1 MKNDID
7 SILNSL
13 FSGGKLNA
21 GSGARSRAAQ
31 EAEEFLKRI
40 EETDRGMHRG
50 LDRQISDLERIND
63 EAQRSMAEMRRL
75 LENDGAS
82 AAETAEEVKEE
93 APAPSAAKPTAKGAA
108 EEPPKDTAVL
118 FREAREAAGDT
129 VIGQDA
135 FLNSL
140 FTAFKRPGIT
150 GTPEGRPAAVVVIS
164 GREGTGRHSALSVTA
179 SSLAQGGA
187 LKNGKIA
194 RVDLA
199 LYPNA
204 EDGRLLTQDLFSAL
218 QSGDDVVLFENF
230 ERCHKSLL
238 PMLAALCETGTLKLT
253 TRYALQK
260 GMLIDVGTA
269 LVPNAVSE
277 LRAAGQYFVFITD
290 RDEAAFADAFGAPF
304 LSAVTDFCRTED
316 FTPESLRKIGRLAME
331 ALAAR
336 AAERLQFTVSF
347 GDDAADFEH
356 IGVVRDGQDYLAAQ
370 FSRKDGVESID
381 RLAERCFRL
390 LSEEKLRRG
399 VGALSGAVRVQDGA
413 LAFVFPDFTV
423 TVGEEKQTV
432 NQAAVEAVKAEMDR
446 IVGLREV
453 KDYVLSLEQN
463 YVIQRLRESRG
474 MKADVPAMHMIFT
487 GNPGTGKTT
496 IARLVSR
503 YLKAMGVLTGGQLVE
518 VTRADLVGKYVGH
531 TAPLTQQVIRS
542 AIGGVLFID
551 EAYALYRGADDSFG
565 LEAIDTIVKGM
576 EDNRQNLIVIL
587 AGYSREMEEFL
598 TANSG
603 LKSRFPNIIEFP
615 DYTAEE
621 LLCITRITVEN
632 KGYVLDA
639 ACDAPLTA
647 YFAARQAA
655 DARTAGNGRMAR
667 NLVEDAILNQSRRLT
682 AGDVSALTQQNLETL
697 LPEDFDLTPKE

>member
-40 EETDRGMHRG
+40 EETDKGMHRG

-82 AAETAEEVKEE
+82 TAEEVKEE

-108 EEPPKDTAVL
+108 EEPPRDTAVL

-347 GDDAADFEH
+347 GDDAAD
-356 IGVVRDGQDYLAAQ
+356 YLAAQ

-381 RLAERCFRL
+381 RLAERCFRF

-621 LLCITRITVEN
+621 LLRITRITVEN

-682 AGDVSALTQQNLETL
+682 AGDVSVLTQQNLETL

>member
-40 EETDRGMHRG
+40 EETDKGMHRG

-82 AAETAEEVKEE
+82 TAEEVKEE

-108 EEPPKDTAVL
+108 EEPPRDTAVL

-140 FTAFKRPGIT
+140 FTAFKRPGII

-347 GDDAADFEH
+347 GDDAA
-356 IGVVRDGQDYLAAQ
+356 DYLAAQ

-621 LLCITRITVEN
+621 LLRITRITVEN

>member
-40 EETDRGMHRG
+40 EETDKGMHRG

-82 AAETAEEVKEE
+82 AAETAQEVKEE

-108 EEPPKDTAVL
+108 EEPPRDTAVL

-347 GDDAADFEH
+347 GDDAAD
-356 IGVVRDGQDYLAAQ
+356 YLAAQ

-390 LSEEKLRRG
+390 LSEEKLHRG

-587 AGYSREMEEFL
+587 AGYSQEMEEFL

-621 LLCITRITVEN
+621 LLRITRITVEN

>member
-40 EETDRGMHRG
+40 EETDKGMHRG

-230 ERCHKSLL
+230 ERCHKSLQ

-347 GDDAADFEH
+347 GDDAA
-356 IGVVRDGQDYLAAQ
+356 DYLAAQ

-621 LLCITRITVEN
+621 LLRITRITVEN

>member
-40 EETDRGMHRG
+40 EETDRGMHRW

-304 LSAVTDFCRTED
+304 LSAVTDFCCTED

-347 GDDAADFEH
+347 GDDAA
-356 IGVVRDGQDYLAAQ
+356 DYLAAQ

-621 LLCITRITVEN
+621 LLRITRITVEN

-697 LPEDFDLTPKE
+697 LPEDSDLTPKE

>member
-40 EETDRGMHRG
+40 EETDKGMHRG

-82 AAETAEEVKEE
+82 AAETVQEVKEE

-347 GDDAADFEH
+347 GDDAAD
-356 IGVVRDGQDYLAAQ
+356 YLAAQ

-621 LLCITRITVEN
+621 LLRITRITVEN
-632 KGYVLDA
+632 KGYALDA

-647 YFAARQAA
+647 YFTARQAA

>member
-1 MKNDID
+1 M
-7 SILNSL
+7 
-13 FSGGKLNA
+13 
-21 GSGARSRAAQ
+21 
-31 EAEEFLKRI
+31 
-40 EETDRGMHRG
+40 
-50 LDRQISDLERIND
+50 
-63 EAQRSMAEMRRL
+63 
-75 LENDGAS
+75 
-82 AAETAEEVKEE
+82 
-93 APAPSAAKPTAKGAA
+93 
-108 EEPPKDTAVL
+108 
-118 FREAREAAGDT
+118 
-129 VIGQDA
+129 
-135 FLNSL
+135 
-140 FTAFKRPGIT
+140 
-150 GTPEGRPAAVVVIS
+150 
-164 GREGTGRHSALSVTA
+164 
-179 SSLAQGGA
+179 
-187 LKNGKIA
+187 
-194 RVDLA
+194 
-199 LYPNA
+199 
-204 EDGRLLTQDLFSAL
+204 
-218 QSGDDVVLFENF
+218 VLFESF

-316 FTPESLRKIGRLAME
+316 FTPESLRRIGRLAME

-347 GDDAADFEH
+347 GDDAA
-356 IGVVRDGQDYLAAQ
+356 DYLAAQ

-413 LAFVFPDFTV
+413 LAFGFPDFTV

-621 LLCITRITVEN
+621 LLRITRITVEN

-639 ACDAPLTA
+639 ACDVPLTA
-647 YFAARQAA
+647 YFAARQAQ

>member
-40 EETDRGMHRG
+40 EETDKGMHRG

-82 AAETAEEVKEE
+82 TAEEVKEE

-108 EEPPKDTAVL
+108 EEPPRDTAVL

-150 GTPEGRPAAVVVIS
+150 GTLEGRPAAVVVIS

-347 GDDAADFEH
+347 GDDAA
-356 IGVVRDGQDYLAAQ
+356 DYLAAQ

-621 LLCITRITVEN
+621 LLRITRITVEN

>member
-40 EETDRGMHRG
+40 EETDKGMHRG

-82 AAETAEEVKEE
+82 AAETAQEVKEEAKEE

-108 EEPPKDTAVL
+108 EEPPRDTAVL

-331 ALAAR
+331 ALAVR

-347 GDDAADFEH
+347 GDDAA
-356 IGVVRDGQDYLAAQ
+356 DYLAAQ

-621 LLCITRITVEN
+621 LLRITRITVEN

>member
-40 EETDRGMHRG
+40 EETDKGMHRG

-108 EEPPKDTAVL
+108 EEPPRDTAVL

-347 GDDAADFEH
+347 GDDAAD
-356 IGVVRDGQDYLAAQ
+356 YLAAQ

-399 VGALSGAVRVQDGA
+399 VGALSGAVRVLDGA

-621 LLCITRITVEN
+621 LLRITRITVEN
-632 KGYVLDA
+632 KGYALDA

>member
-40 EETDRGMHRG
+40 EETDKGMHRG

-63 EAQRSMAEMRRL
+63 EAQRSVAEMRRL

-82 AAETAEEVKEE
+82 AAETAQEVKEE

-108 EEPPKDTAVL
+108 EEPPRDTAVL

-347 GDDAADFEH
+347 GDDAA
-356 IGVVRDGQDYLAAQ
+356 DYLAAQ

-621 LLCITRITVEN
+621 LLRITRITVEN
-632 KGYVLDA
+632 KGYALDA

>member
-40 EETDRGMHRG
+40 EETDKGMHRG

-347 GDDAADFEH
+347 GDDAAD
-356 IGVVRDGQDYLAAQ
+356 YLAAQ

-621 LLCITRITVEN
+621 LLRITRITVEN

-647 YFAARQAA
+647 YFAARQAV

-682 AGDVSALTQQNLETL
+682 AGDVSVLTQQNLETL

>member
-40 EETDRGMHRG
+40 EETDKGMHRG

-63 EAQRSMAEMRRL
+63 EAQRSVAEMRRL

-82 AAETAEEVKEE
+82 AAETAQEVKEE

-347 GDDAADFEH
+347 GDDAAD
-356 IGVVRDGQDYLAAQ
+356 YLAAQ

-621 LLCITRITVEN
+621 LLRITRITVEN

>member
-40 EETDRGMHRG
+40 EETDKGMHRG

-93 APAPSAAKPTAKGAA
+93 AKEEAPAPSAAKPTAKGAA
-108 EEPPKDTAVL
+108 EEPPRDTAVL

-347 GDDAADFEH
+347 GDDAA
-356 IGVVRDGQDYLAAQ
+356 DYLAAQ

-621 LLCITRITVEN
+621 LLRITRITVEN
-632 KGYVLDA
+632 KGYALDA

-682 AGDVSALTQQNLETL
+682 AGDVSVLTQQNLETL

>member
-1 MKNDID
+1 MEK
-7 SILNSL
+7 
-13 FSGGKLNA
+13 K
-21 GSGARSRAAQ
+21 
-31 EAEEFLKRI
+31 
-40 EETDRGMHRG
+40 
-50 LDRQISDLERIND
+50 
-63 EAQRSMAEMRRL
+63 
-75 LENDGAS
+75 
-82 AAETAEEVKEE
+82 
-93 APAPSAAKPTAKGAA
+93 
-108 EEPPKDTAVL
+108 
-118 FREAREAAGDT
+118 
-129 VIGQDA
+129 
-135 FLNSL
+135 
-140 FTAFKRPGIT
+140 
-150 GTPEGRPAAVVVIS
+150 
-164 GREGTGRHSALSVTA
+164 
-179 SSLAQGGA
+179 QG
-187 LKNGKIA
+187 
-194 RVDLA
+194 
-199 LYPNA
+199 
-204 EDGRLLTQDLFSAL
+204 F
-218 QSGDDVVLFENF
+218 F
-230 ERCHKSLL
+230 
-238 PMLAALCETGTLKLT
+238 
-253 TRYALQK
+253 
-260 GMLIDVGTA
+260 
-269 LVPNAVSE
+269 
-277 LRAAGQYFVFITD
+277 
-290 RDEAAFADAFGAPF
+290 
-304 LSAVTDFCRTED
+304 
-316 FTPESLRKIGRLAME
+316 
-331 ALAAR
+331 AR
-336 AAERLQFTVSF
+336 AFEDMKESARAQHAVDKAEF
-347 GDDAADFEH
+347 
-356 IGVVRDGQDYLAAQ
+356 
-370 FSRKDGVESID
+370 
-381 RLAERCFRL
+381 
-390 LSEEKLRRG
+390 
-399 VGALSGAVRVQDGA
+399 
-413 LAFVFPDFTV
+413 
-423 TVGEEKQTV
+423 
-432 NQAAVEAVKAEMDR
+432 EAVKAEMDR

-621 LLCITRITVEN
+621 LLRITRITVEN

>member
-40 EETDRGMHRG
+40 EETDKGMHRG

-82 AAETAEEVKEE
+82 AAETVQEVKEE

-108 EEPPKDTAVL
+108 EEPPRDTAVL

-230 ERCHKSLL
+230 ERCHKSLQ

-260 GMLIDVGTA
+260 GMLIDAGTA

-304 LSAVTDFCRTED
+304 LSTVTDFCRTED

-347 GDDAADFEH
+347 GDDAA
-356 IGVVRDGQDYLAAQ
+356 DYLAAQ

-621 LLCITRITVEN
+621 LLRITRITVEN

-682 AGDVSALTQQNLETL
+682 AGDVSVLTQQNLETL

>member
-40 EETDRGMHRG
+40 EETDKGMHRG

-82 AAETAEEVKEE
+82 TAEEVKEE
-93 APAPSAAKPTAKGAA
+93 VPAPSPAKPTAKGAA
-108 EEPPKDTAVL
+108 EEPPRDTAVL

-347 GDDAADFEH
+347 GDDAAD
-356 IGVVRDGQDYLAAQ
+356 YLAAQ

-432 NQAAVEAVKAEMDR
+432 NQAAVEAVKAEMDH

-621 LLCITRITVEN
+621 LLRITRITVEN

>member
-40 EETDRGMHRG
+40 EETDKGMHRG

-82 AAETAEEVKEE
+82 TAEEVKEE

-108 EEPPKDTAVL
+108 EEPPRDTAVL

-347 GDDAADFEH
+347 GDDAAD
-356 IGVVRDGQDYLAAQ
+356 YLAAQ

-432 NQAAVEAVKAEMDR
+432 NQAAVEAVKAEMDH

-621 LLCITRITVEN
+621 LLRITRITVEN

>member
-40 EETDRGMHRG
+40 EETDKGMHRG

-82 AAETAEEVKEE
+82 AAEEVKEE

-108 EEPPKDTAVL
+108 EEPPRDTAVL

-347 GDDAADFEH
+347 GDDAAD
-356 IGVVRDGQDYLAAQ
+356 YLAAQ

-399 VGALSGAVRVQDGA
+399 VGALSGAVRVLDGA

-621 LLCITRITVEN
+621 LLRITRITVEN
-632 KGYVLDA
+632 KGYALDA

>member
-40 EETDRGMHRG
+40 EETDKGMHRG

-82 AAETAEEVKEE
+82 AAETVQEVKEE

-108 EEPPKDTAVL
+108 EEPPRDTAVL

-347 GDDAADFEH
+347 GDDAAD
-356 IGVVRDGQDYLAAQ
+356 YLAAQ

-531 TAPLTQQVIRS
+531 TAPLTQQVVRS
-542 AIGGVLFID
+542 AIGAVLVID

-621 LLCITRITVEN
+621 LLRITRITVEN
-632 KGYVLDA
+632 KGYALDA

>member
-40 EETDRGMHRG
+40 EETDKGMHRG

-63 EAQRSMAEMRRL
+63 EAQRSVAEMRRL

-82 AAETAEEVKEE
+82 AAETAQEVKEE

-108 EEPPKDTAVL
+108 EEPPRDTAVL

-347 GDDAADFEH
+347 GDDAA
-356 IGVVRDGQDYLAAQ
+356 DYLAAQ

-621 LLCITRITVEN
+621 LLRITRITVEN

>member
-82 AAETAEEVKEE
+82 TAETAEEVKEE

-108 EEPPKDTAVL
+108 EEPPRDTAVL

-347 GDDAADFEH
+347 GDDAA
-356 IGVVRDGQDYLAAQ
+356 DYLAAQ

-621 LLCITRITVEN
+621 LLRITRITVEN

>member
-40 EETDRGMHRG
+40 EETDKGMHRG

-82 AAETAEEVKEE
+82 AAETAEEVKEEAKEE

-347 GDDAADFEH
+347 GDDAA
-356 IGVVRDGQDYLAAQ
+356 DYLAAQ

>member
-40 EETDRGMHRG
+40 EETDKGMHRG

-82 AAETAEEVKEE
+82 AAETAQEVKEE

-347 GDDAADFEH
+347 GDDAAD
-356 IGVVRDGQDYLAAQ
+356 YLAAQ

-621 LLCITRITVEN
+621 LLRITRITVEN

>member
-40 EETDRGMHRG
+40 EETDKGMHRG

-82 AAETAEEVKEE
+82 TAEEVKEE

-108 EEPPKDTAVL
+108 EEPPRDTAVL

-336 AAERLQFTVSF
+336 AAERLQFAVSF
-347 GDDAADFEH
+347 GDDAA
-356 IGVVRDGQDYLAAQ
+356 DYLAAQ

-399 VGALSGAVRVQDGA
+399 VGALSGAVRVRDGA

>member
-40 EETDRGMHRG
+40 EETDKGMHRG

-82 AAETAEEVKEE
+82 AAETAQEVKEE

-108 EEPPKDTAVL
+108 EEPPRDTAVL

-347 GDDAADFEH
+347 GDDAAD
-356 IGVVRDGQDYLAAQ
+356 YLAAQ

-413 LAFVFPDFTV
+413 LAFVFPDFIV

-621 LLCITRITVEN
+621 LLRITRITVEN

>member
-40 EETDRGMHRG
+40 EETDKGMHRG

-82 AAETAEEVKEE
+82 TAEEVKEE
-93 APAPSAAKPTAKGAA
+93 VSAPSAAKPTAKGAA
-108 EEPPKDTAVL
+108 EEPPRDTAVL

-347 GDDAADFEH
+347 GDDAA
-356 IGVVRDGQDYLAAQ
+356 DYLAAQ

-621 LLCITRITVEN
+621 LLRITRITVEN

-682 AGDVSALTQQNLETL
+682 AGDVSVLTQQNLEML

>member
-347 GDDAADFEH
+347 GDDAAD
-356 IGVVRDGQDYLAAQ
+356 YLAAQ

-621 LLCITRITVEN
+621 LLRITRITVEN

>member
-21 GSGARSRAAQ
+21 GSGTRSRAAQ

-40 EETDRGMHRG
+40 EETDKGMHRG

-82 AAETAEEVKEE
+82 TAKEVKEE

-108 EEPPKDTAVL
+108 EEPPRDTAVL

-238 PMLAALCETGTLKLT
+238 PMLAAHCETGTLKLT

-347 GDDAADFEH
+347 GDDAA
-356 IGVVRDGQDYLAAQ
+356 DYLAAQ

-621 LLCITRITVEN
+621 LLRITRITVEN

>member
-40 EETDRGMHRG
+40 EETDKGMHRG

-108 EEPPKDTAVL
+108 EEPPRDTAVL

-331 ALAAR
+331 ALAMR

-347 GDDAADFEH
+347 GDDAA
-356 IGVVRDGQDYLAAQ
+356 DYLAAQ

-621 LLCITRITVEN
+621 LLRITRITVEN
-632 KGYVLDA
+632 KGYALDA

>member
-40 EETDRGMHRG
+40 EETDKGMHRG

-82 AAETAEEVKEE
+82 TAEEVKEE
-93 APAPSAAKPTAKGAA
+93 VPAPSAAKPTAKGAA
-108 EEPPKDTAVL
+108 EEPPRDTAVL

-347 GDDAADFEH
+347 GDDAAD
-356 IGVVRDGQDYLAAQ
+356 YLAAQ

-453 KDYVLSLEQN
+453 KD
-463 YVIQRLRESRG
+463 
-474 MKADVPAMHMIFT
+474 
-487 GNPGTGKTT
+487 
-496 IARLVSR
+496 
-503 YLKAMGVLTGGQLVE
+503 
-518 VTRADLVGKYVGH
+518 
-531 TAPLTQQVIRS
+531 
-542 AIGGVLFID
+542 
-551 EAYALYRGADDSFG
+551 
-565 LEAIDTIVKGM
+565 
-576 EDNRQNLIVIL
+576 
-587 AGYSREMEEFL
+587 
-598 TANSG
+598 
-603 LKSRFPNIIEFP
+603 
-615 DYTAEE
+615 
-621 LLCITRITVEN
+621 
-632 KGYVLDA
+632 
-639 ACDAPLTA
+639 
-647 YFAARQAA
+647 
-655 DARTAGNGRMAR
+655 
-667 NLVEDAILNQSRRLT
+667 
-682 AGDVSALTQQNLETL
+682 
-697 LPEDFDLTPKE
+697 

>member
-40 EETDRGMHRG
+40 EETDKGMHRG

-82 AAETAEEVKEE
+82 AAETAKEVKEE

-108 EEPPKDTAVL
+108 EEPPRDTAVL

-347 GDDAADFEH
+347 GDDAA
-356 IGVVRDGQDYLAAQ
+356 DYLAAQ

-621 LLCITRITVEN
+621 LLRITRITVEN

>member
-40 EETDRGMHRG
+40 EETDKGMHRG

-82 AAETAEEVKEE
+82 TAEEVKEE
-93 APAPSAAKPTAKGAA
+93 APAPSVAKPTAKGAA
-108 EEPPKDTAVL
+108 EEPPRDTAVL

-347 GDDAADFEH
+347 GDDAAD
-356 IGVVRDGQDYLAAQ
+356 YLAAQ

-399 VGALSGAVRVQDGA
+399 VGALSGAVRVLDGA

-621 LLCITRITVEN
+621 LLRITRITVEN

>member
-40 EETDRGMHRG
+40 EETDKGMHRG

-82 AAETAEEVKEE
+82 TAEEVKEE

-108 EEPPKDTAVL
+108 EEPPRDTAVL

-347 GDDAADFEH
+347 GDDAA
-356 IGVVRDGQDYLAAQ
+356 DYLAAQ

>member
-40 EETDRGMHRG
+40 EETDKGMHRG

-82 AAETAEEVKEE
+82 TAEEVKEE

-108 EEPPKDTAVL
+108 EEPPRDTAVL

-347 GDDAADFEH
+347 GDDAA
-356 IGVVRDGQDYLAAQ
+356 DYLAAQ

-621 LLCITRITVEN
+621 LLRITRITVEN

-682 AGDVSALTQQNLETL
+682 AGDVSALTRQNLETL